1 MTDRRILPCSGP
13 VDAVVTVPG
22 SKSLTNRALLA
33 AALAG
38 GTSVLTGALDAED
51 TRIMAGALREIGFKT
66 DLSDFS
72 RRLAVVGGTASLPA
86 RAEPVRLYVGNSG
99 ITARFLTAALSF
111 IPGTWELFGKER
123 IYSRPISDLLAAL
136 RPLGAQI
143 EPLGAPDALPLRIK
157 GRPLPG
163 GGISVKGNIS
173 SQFLS
178 ALLMAAP
185 LARGRLVIRVAGEL
199 VSRPYVEMTLAVMRS
214 FGVTVETPDPQTFV
228 IPESAAYAPAGY
240 AVEPDASAASYFFAL
255 PAVVGGCVLVRGLGA
270 DSLQGDVGF
279 AGLLGQMGC
288 RIGYEPEGIRIT
300 RETVGGRPAQ
310 LVGIDVDMND
320 ISDTVQTL
328 SVVSLFAVTPTR
340 IRNVA
345 HIRGKETDR
354 IAAVAAELRK
364 FGVRVDEY
372 DEGLQIWPRPLDQ
385 MTGARIETYDDHRMA
400 MSFALAG
407 LAVPNVVIEKTECTA
422 KTYPDFFDDLTAAL
436 GHPSSQELQDP

>member
-1 MTDRRILPCSGP
+1 MTDRLILPCREP
-13 VDAVVTVPG
+13 VDAEVAVPG

-33 AALAG
+33 AALAPG
-38 GTSVLTGALDAED
+38 ASTLTGALDAED
-51 TRIMAGALREIGFKT
+51 TRIMAEALGRVGFDA

-72 RRLAVVGGTASLPA
+72 RRITLRGGAAAAASGPT
-86 RAEPVRLYVGNSG
+86 RLYVGNSG

-111 IPGTWELFGKER
+111 IPGTRELFGKER
-123 IYSRPISDLLAAL
+123 IYSRPIGDLLSAL
-136 RPLGAQI
+136 RALGAQI
-143 EPLGAPDALPLRIK
+143 ESLAAPDALPLRVVGK
-157 GRPLPG
+157 PLPG
-163 GGISVKGNIS
+163 GEVSVRGNIS

-185 LARGRLVIRVAGEL
+185 LAGGRVVIRVEGEL

-214 FGVTVETPDPQTFV
+214 FGARVETPDPQTFV
-228 IPESAAYAPAGY
+228 IPEDAAYRPADY

-255 PAVVGGCVLVRGLGA
+255 PAVAGGSVKVRGLTEN
-270 DSLQGDVGF
+270 SLQGDVAF

-288 RIGYEPEGIRIT
+288 RVEYARDGIRVT
-300 RETVGGRPAQ
+300 RPIVDGRPAQ

-354 IAAVAAELRK
+354 LAAAAAQLRK

-372 DEGLQIWPRPLDQ
+372 DEGLQIWPRPLGEL
-385 MTGARIETYDDHRMA
+385 TGARIETYDDHRMA

-422 KTYPDFFDDLTAAL
+422 KTYPNFFDDLSAAL
-436 GHPSSQELQDP
+436 GRPVSREV